1 MDRKKL
7 YPWYFTSG
15 ALVIFFLLCFLPGII
30 GIFYSFTD
38 WNNFSSEVNFV
49 GLKNYIEVFRG
60 KPEYRTYIWNTVTF
74 TVVTTALKT
83 IVGLGLALLLTQ
95 KIIKFKNLHR
105 MIIFSPQVMSYLV
118 VGLVFKSM
126 LHPTTGFLNNF
137 LRTMGLD
144 ILTKNWLTD
153 LKVVFPTVMA
163 VDTWKG
169 MGYIMVVIIAGIMS
183 IAPEYYEAASIDGAT
198 FWQKFKSI
206 TLPLLKPIIVN
217 VTVLN
222 VTYGFRVFDMIYSLT
237 NGGPGNAT
245 GVINTAVYK
254 EFQKEIMQ
262 WVQPCL
268 VFYSLYYYYCY
279 IIFLNPWKIRRLK
292 LNEEFKENYKV
303 NSSKYCNNIYK
314 FNNINTISG
323 FIS

>member
-38 WNNFSSEVNFV
+38 WNNFTDKINIIGF
-49 GLKNYIEVFRG
+49 KNYIEIFKG
-60 KPEYRTYIWNTVTF
+60 KPEYRMYIWNTVVFTTVTTIMK
-74 TVVTTALKT
+74 TVV
-83 IVGLGLALLLTQ
+83 GLILALLLTQ
-95 KIIKFKNLHR
+95 KVIKLKNFHR
-105 MIIFSPQVMSYLV
+105 MVIFSPQVMSYLV

-126 LHPTTGFLNNF
+126 LHPQTGFLNNF
-137 LRTMGLD
+137 LKSIGLD
-144 ILTKNWLTD
+144 FLAMNWLTD
-153 LKVVFPTVMA
+153 LKTVFPTVMS

-169 MGYIMVVIIAGIMS
+169 MGYIMVVIIAGLMS
-183 IAPEYYEAASIDGAT
+183 ISPDYYEAANIDGAN
-198 FWQKFKSI
+198 FWQKFRFI

-217 VTVLN
+217 VTILN

-254 EFQKEIMQ
+254 EFSKGNYAMGTTLSSILFFVLLFFLYFIIKSMENKEVEM
-262 WVQPCL
+262 
-268 VFYSLYYYYCY
+268 
-279 IIFLNPWKIRRLK
+279 
-292 LNEEFKENYKV
+292 
-303 NSSKYCNNIYK
+303 
-314 FNNINTISG
+314 
-323 FIS
+323 